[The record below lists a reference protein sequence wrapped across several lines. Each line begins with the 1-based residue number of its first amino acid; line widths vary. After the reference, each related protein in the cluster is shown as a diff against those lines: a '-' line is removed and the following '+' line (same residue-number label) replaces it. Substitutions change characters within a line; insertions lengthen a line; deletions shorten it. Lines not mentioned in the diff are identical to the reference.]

1 MGGGVS
7 GTGESLRLNERAWQ
21 IADAMA
27 ANAAALRVAVQML
40 PGGARVI
47 DAGVEARGGFGVGR
61 VLAGICPAGLADIAD
76 PSVAIG
82 GETRPGV
89 RVRAGHPAARC

>member
-7 GTGESLRLNERAWQ
+7 GPRAGLGLNERAWQ

-27 ANAAALRVAVQML
+27 ANAAALRVAVHRL

-47 DAGVEARGGFGVGR
+47 DARRFRSGATRGPACASGR
-61 VLAGICPAGLADIAD
+61 I
-76 PSVAIG
+76 
-82 GETRPGV
+82 TR
-89 RVRAGHPAARC
+89 R